1 MATETQRSSEDG
13 PLTGYAPPRKR
24 PPFGSY
30 VLFTSVFNGA
40 FGTALALAARSGRLP
55 ERIEAGDVVLIGV
68 ASHKLSRVITKDKI
82 TSFLRAPFTEYQAPG
97 GPGEVEERAR
107 GAGLRR
113 AIGELL
119 ICPYCIGLWVS
130 GGMHLSLVYAPRTT
144 RTVAS
149 TFTALTIADFLQI
162 AYKAAEEKGLG
173 DAG

>member
-1 MATETQRSSEDG
+1 MEAEAERSAEDG

-30 VLFTSVFNGA
+30 ALFTTVFNGA
-40 FGTALALAARSGRLP
+40 FGAALAAAGRSGRLP
-55 ERIEAGDVVLIGV
+55 ERVEAGDVVLVGV
-68 ASHKLSRVITKDKI
+68 ASHKLSRVITKDRI
-82 TSFLRAPFTEYQAPG
+82 TSFVRAPFTEYQAPG

-107 GAGLRR
+107 GRGLRR
-113 AIGELL
+113 AVGELL

-130 GGMHLSLVYAPRTT
+130 GGMHIGLIYAPRTT

-173 DAG
+173 GDA